1 MALTSGIHQSIFVV
15 MAKNNISKKTPSKS
29 HGTKRWKLS
38 KLELLYR
45 QSWLFGWQLN
55 GPDPSAPLP
64 VFVDPW
70 KGNPQTGALIAQG
83 ALPFAISSEQFARF
97 DWMRDL
103 RDYGGSRARATA
115 RSLIMRWMKD
125 YQDWS
130 VLQWRP
136 DIIAIR
142 LTNLLLTYGWFGQ
155 SADEDFQQQLKQMM
169 AMQFRCLSLDWQR
182 LTSSFDQ
189 LVALNGLVMAQVA
202 LNIPLQAAKGA
213 KDVNA
218 LLDLIIP
225 KVKGQLN
232 PDGGHKSRQPE
243 THLHLLRLLLECR
256 VAMAQIGLADRPGL
270 EELIVKMAAIVKMW
284 RHGSGEFA
292 HFHFA
297 GSVPAA
303 DIEQVI
309 NRCAVKG
316 RVISVAEDTGFVRL
330 SAARSLVIMDTGI
343 SPQSHLITRPEPE
356 AAQTGTP
363 ASVFAFEFSVSNHQF
378 IVNSGQ
384 TSPEPRL
391 NKALCQTAAHSCL
404 TLDGLDNHRPVKGLP
419 AAILSLDVTTAED
432 GFLIEGLHDG
442 YARSHGILHKRQL
455 FLAKSGNSL
464 RGRDTLT
471 YTGAPGEIPK
481 EAIIRFHLHPRVSAA
496 KIKQNQI
503 LMKIHNQKTGWVF
516 KCRGGEVFLDQS
528 VYMNGPARLSCQQ
541 IVIRTLA
548 NHIQINGTADISWA
562 FNRHSPSGP
571 KGTK

>member
-1 MALTSGIHQSIFVV
+1 
-15 MAKNNISKKTPSKS
+15 MAKNTQSRIKLSPSHKTE
-29 HGTKRWKLS
+29 RWKLS
-38 KLELLYR
+38 KLELFYR

-55 GPDPSAPLP
+55 GPVPGTPLP

-70 KGNPQTGALIAQG
+70 RGNPQTGALIAQG
-83 ALPFAISSEQFARF
+83 ALPFAISSEAFARF
-97 DWMRDL
+97 DWIRDL

-115 RSLIMRWMKD
+115 RSLIMRWMRD
-125 YQDWS
+125 YKDWS
-130 VLQWRP
+130 AVAWRP
-136 DIIAIR
+136 DIIATR

-155 SADEDFQQQLKQMM
+155 SAEEDFQQDLKQMM
-169 AMQFRCLSLDWQR
+169 AVQFRCLSLDWQR

-189 LVALNGLVMAQVA
+189 LVALRGLIMGQVA
-202 LNIPLQAAKGA
+202 LNIPLQAVKGA

-218 LLDLIIP
+218 LLDLILP
-225 KVKGQLN
+225 KVKGQLH

-243 THLHLLRLLLECR
+243 THLSLLRLLLECR
-256 VAMAQIGLADRPGL
+256 VAMAQIGLTDRPGL
-270 EELIVKMAAIVKMW
+270 EELILKMAAIVKMW

-297 GSVPAA
+297 GNIPAA

-330 SAARSLVIMDTGI
+330 AAARSLVIMDTGV
-343 SPQSHLITRPEPE
+343 SPEPRLITRPETG
-356 AAQTGTP
+356 AGVTGTP
-363 ASVFAFEFSVSNHQF
+363 ASVFAFEFSVSGHQF

-404 TLDGLDNHRPVKGLP
+404 TLDGLDNHRPLKGL
-419 AAILSLDVTTAED
+419 AASVLSLDVTTAED
-432 GFLIEGLHDG
+432 GFLIDGQHDG
-442 YARSHGILHKRQL
+442 YGKSHGIIHKRQL
-455 FLAKSGNSL
+455 FLAKSGSSL
-464 RGRDTLT
+464 RGRDTLS

-503 LMKIHNQKTGWVF
+503 LMKIQNQKTGWVF

-528 VYMNGPARLSCQQ
+528 VYMDGAARLSCQQ
-541 IVIRTLA
+541 IVIRTPA

-562 FNRHSPSGP
+562 FNRHSPASP
-571 KGTK
+571 KRPK